1 MKYFYTLIPIAAV
14 VVFQI
19 IGANLSGTSK
29 GVPHDRG
36 GAMYGRVAAKDAIEL
51 PSRDSRL
58 GEAGNVAESGRPY
71 GLHYDQ
77 DENSWTLYATV
88 LQLKKTSV
96 YGRPGEI
103 AQIEYSLD
111 GQRLR
116 NGWIVVR
123 IDSYSFVDGTSQ
135 VTAIETGQNVQLY
148 VSGVYVSSLGV
159 DWDKCPKDDTY
170 CMHAGFVEGGFPK
183 SEDYDGLTL
192 CPTNTI
198 IRAGFIPGD
207 WINGLLAWQ
216 VRSYALVAHKFFR

>member
-14 VVFQI
+14 VALQI
-19 IGANLSGTSK
+19 IGANLSGTTK
-29 GVPHDRG
+29 GVPHDRAG
-36 GAMYGRVAAKDAIEL
+36 SMDDRAVAEGAIEL
-51 PSRDSRL
+51 LPVDSSPV
-58 GEAGNVAESGRPY
+58 EAINVAEPEKPY
-71 GLHYDQ
+71 GLHYSS
-77 DENSWTLYATV
+77 DENSWTLHATV

-135 VTAIETGQNVQLY
+135 AAAIEAGQKVQLY
-148 VSGVYVSSLGV
+148 ISGAYVSSSGV
-159 DWDKCPKDDTY
+159 DWDKCPSNDTY

-183 SEDYDGLTL
+183 SEDYGGLTL
-192 CPTNTI
+192 CPSNTI
-198 IRAGFIPGD
+198 IRAGLIPDD
-207 WINGLLAWQ
+207 WINGMLAWK
-216 VRSYALVAHKFFR
+216 VRT